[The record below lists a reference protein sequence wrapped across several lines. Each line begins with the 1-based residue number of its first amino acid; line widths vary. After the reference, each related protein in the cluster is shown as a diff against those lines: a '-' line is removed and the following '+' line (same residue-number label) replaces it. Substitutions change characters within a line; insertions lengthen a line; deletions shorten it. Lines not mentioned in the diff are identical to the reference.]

1 MAIVEMKRLTLLAL
15 LREKEKL
22 LHAISRMGCIQ
33 ITDIPEDGMQPFLA
47 KASGLLKTEEEVGRL
62 RWAIGKLSRY
72 DKTKPPM
79 FGGKPEVSR
88 EQAEEILARKAY
100 CMQIVAAMEGCEQ
113 KSGEYKGSE
122 ARLQSAIELLEPW
135 AAFDIPI
142 SLLHDT
148 HDTLQ
153 QAGTIKRRA
162 LVEIAAKWDGQPVV
176 LTQVSAYQET
186 VYLHVIVHHSV
197 AEAVLSDLKD
207 AGFTQAVFGDVHDT
221 PGRQIEDWKKELS
234 AIADGQRNLEEQL
247 AAMAKEMPSLKILYD
262 VLCAQQDRLRASERF
277 ASTQSTFLMKAWVPE
292 PLVKKVEEKILQVSP
307 GCCMEFADPVEG
319 DEPPTL
325 LQNHRSVAP
334 FETVVAGFSLP
345 SPFGIDPTF
354 VMAPFFAT
362 FFGMM
367 VSDAGYGLMMVIAIP
382 LILKLAKPSPGAK
395 KLLLILAL
403 GGVTTVFWG
412 AMFNSWFGF
421 SPLPLYFDP
430 VNNALP
436 VMGLCMGIGALHLF
450 AGLGMGFYL
459 NVRRG
464 SLKDA
469 LFSQGS
475 WFCLIVGLGLLA
487 LPATA
492 TVGKFIALAGAVTIL
507 LTAGRGKSKNPLKRL
522 LSGLGALY
530 GVTGW
535 ISDLLSYMRLF
546 GMGVATGVIGMVI
559 NQLVG
564 MVFSAGPIGMVLG
577 AALFCGGHLFNA
589 GINILGAYVHSC
601 RLQYIEFFGKFYEEG
616 GKPFNPL
623 GETTRYVRISDA
635 SQAR

>member
-1 MAIVEMKRLTLLAL
+1 MAIVEMKRLTLLAPL
-15 LREKEKL
+15 SDKDKL
-22 LHAISRMGCIQ
+22 LHAVQRMGCIQ
-33 ITDIPEDGMQPFLA
+33 ITDIPEEGMQPYLA
-47 KASGLLKTEEEVGRL
+47 KASGLLKTEEEAGRL

-79 FGGKPEVSR
+79 FGGKPEVPR
-88 EQAEEILARKAY
+88 EQAEEVLSQKTRF
-100 CMQIVAAMEGCEQ
+100 MQTVLDVEGCEQ
-113 KSGEYKGSE
+113 KAGEYKGHQ
-122 ARLQSAIELLEPW
+122 ARLQSAIEQLEPW
-135 AAFDIPI
+135 AGFDIPI
-142 SLLHDT
+142 SELHNT
-148 HDTLQ
+148 HDTIQ

-162 LVEIAAKWDGQPVV
+162 LDEADTKWAGQPV
-176 LTQVSAYQET
+176 LLNQVGIYQET
-186 VYLHVIVHHSV
+186 VYLHVIAHHSV
-197 AEAVLSDLKD
+197 ADALFNDLKG
-207 AGFTQAVFGDVHDT
+207 AGFTQTVFGDISDA
-221 PGRQIEDWKKELS
+221 PGRQIDSWKKEL
-234 AIADGQRNLEEQL
+234 AGIAEGQRKLEEQL
-247 AAMAKEMPSLKILYD
+247 AALSKELPDLKILYD
-262 VLCAQQDRLRASERF
+262 ILSTQLERLHASERF

-292 PLVKKVEEKILQVSP
+292 PLVKKAGEKISQVSP
-307 GCCMEFADPVEG
+307 GCCMEFADPAEG
-319 DEPPTL
+319 DDPPTL
-325 LQNHRSVAP
+325 LHNNRNVEP
-334 FETVVAGFSLP
+334 FETVVSGFSLP
-345 SPFGIDPTF
+345 SPYGIDPTF
-354 VMAPFFAT
+354 VMAPFFAN

-367 VSDAGYGLMMVIAIP
+367 VSDAGYGVMMVLIIP
-382 LILKLAKPSPGAK
+382 LLLKLAKPSPGVRK
-395 KLLLILAL
+395 MLWILAL
-403 GGVTTVFWG
+403 GGVMTVFWG

-430 VNNALP
+430 MNNALP
-436 VMGLCMGIGALHLF
+436 VMALCVGVGALHLF

-475 WFCLIVGLGLLA
+475 WFAVILGLGLLI

-492 TVGKFIALAGAVTIL
+492 TVGKFLAALGAITIL

-546 GMGVATGVIGMVI
+546 GMGLATGVIGMVI

-564 MVFSAGPIGMVLG
+564 MVFKAGPIGMILG
-577 AALFCGGHLFNA
+577 AGLFVGGHAFNA

-616 GKPFNPL
+616 GKPFSPL

-635 SQAR
+635 SGMQ

>member
-15 LREKEKL
+15 LKDKEKL
-22 LHAISRMGCIQ
+22 LHAIQRMGCIQ
-33 ITDIPEDGMQPFLA
+33 ITDIPEEGMQSFLA
-47 KASGLLKTEEEVGRL
+47 KASGLVKMEEEVSRL
-62 RWAIGKLSRY
+62 RWAIGKLGKY

-79 FGGKPEVSR
+79 LGGKPEVSR
-88 EQAEEILARKAY
+88 EQAEEVISQKAR
-100 CMQIVAAMEGCEQ
+100 CMQTVAAAEGCEQ
-113 KSGEYKGSE
+113 RAGEYKGQE
-122 ARLQSAIELLEPW
+122 ARLLSAIELLEPW
-135 AAFDIPI
+135 TGLDIPI
-142 SLLHDT
+142 SQLRNT
-148 HDTLQ
+148 HDTVQ
-153 QAGTIKRRA
+153 QAGTMQRRA
-162 LVEIAAKWDGQPVV
+162 LEDTLAKWSGQPVV
-176 LTQVSAYQET
+176 LNQVGAYQET
-186 VYLHVIVHHSV
+186 AYVHVIAHQSV
-197 AEAVLSDLKD
+197 AEALLNDLK
-207 AGFTQAVFGDVHDT
+207 AGGFTQTVFGDIHTT
-221 PGRQIEDWKKELS
+221 PGQQIEDWKNDLNGV
-234 AIADGQRNLEEQL
+234 ADGQRKLEEQL
-247 AAMAKEMPSLKILYD
+247 AALSKELPSLKILYD
-262 VLCAQQDRLRASERF
+262 VLCTQMDRLRASERF

-292 PLVKKVEEKILQVSP
+292 PLVKKVEERVLQVSP
-307 GCCMEFADPVEG
+307 GCCMEFSEPKEG
-319 DEPPTL
+319 EEPPTL
-325 LQNHRSVAP
+325 LQNHRNVAP

-354 VMAPFFAT
+354 VMMPFFAT

-367 VSDAGYGLMMVIAIP
+367 VSDAGYGLMMVIIIP
-382 LILKLAKPSPGAK
+382 LLLKLAKPSPGAR
-395 KLLLILAL
+395 KLLWILAI

-412 AMFNSWFGF
+412 AMFNTWFGF
-421 SPLPLYFDP
+421 APLPIYFDP

-436 VMGLCMGIGALHLF
+436 VMALCVGVGALHLF

-459 NVRRG
+459 NIRRG

-475 WFCLIVGLGLLA
+475 WFCLIVGLGLLV

-492 TVGKFIALAGAVTIL
+492 TIGKLLAVAGAVTIL
-507 LTAGRGKSKNPLKRL
+507 LTAGRGKSTNPVKRL

-546 GMGVATGVIGMVI
+546 GMGLATGVIGMVI

-577 AALFCGGHLFNA
+577 AGLFVGGHLFNA

-616 GKPFNPL
+616 GKPFSPL

>member
-15 LREKEKL
+15 LKDKEKL
-22 LHAISRMGCIQ
+22 LHAIQRMGCIQ
-33 ITDIPEDGMQPFLA
+33 ITDIPEEGMQPFLA
-47 KASGLLKTEEEVGRL
+47 KASGLLKTEEEVSRL
-62 RWAIGKLSRY
+62 RWAIGKLNRY
-72 DKTKPPM
+72 DTTKPPM

-88 EQAEEILARKAY
+88 EQAEEVLSRKTR
-100 CMQIVAAMEGCEQ
+100 CMQTIAAVEGCEQ
-113 KSGEYKGSE
+113 KAGEYKGHQ
-122 ARLQSAIELLEPW
+122 ARLQSAIEQLEPW
-135 AAFDIPI
+135 AGFDIPI
-142 SLLHDT
+142 SELHNT
-148 HDTLQ
+148 HETVQ
-153 QAGTIKRRA
+153 QAGTLKRRE
-162 LVEIAAKWDGQPVV
+162 LEETMAKWAGQPVV
-176 LTQVSAYQET
+176 LDQTGAYQET
-186 VYLHVIVHHSV
+186 AYLHVIAHQSV

-207 AGFTQAVFGDVHDT
+207 AGFTQTVFGDVHDA
-221 PGRQIEDWKKELS
+221 PGRQIENWKREL
-234 AIADGQRNLEEQL
+234 AGIAESQRNLEEQL
-247 AAMAKEMPSLKILYD
+247 AALSKELPDLRILCD
-262 VLCAQQDRLRASERF
+262 VLCAQLDRLRASERF
-277 ASTQSTFLMKAWVPE
+277 AATQSTFLMKAWVPE
-292 PLVKKVEEKILQVSP
+292 PLVKKVEEKISQVSP

-319 DEPPTL
+319 DDPPTL
-325 LQNHRSVAP
+325 LQNHRSVSP
-334 FETVVAGFSLP
+334 FESVVAGFSLP

-367 VSDAGYGLMMVIAIP
+367 VSDAGYGLMMVIVIP

-395 KLLLILAL
+395 KLLWIIAL

-412 AMFNSWFGF
+412 TMFNSWFGF
-421 SPLPLYFDP
+421 APLPLYFDP

-436 VMGLCMGIGALHLF
+436 VMGLCVGIGALHLF

-475 WFCLIVGLGLLA
+475 WFCLIAGLGLLA
-487 LPATA
+487 LPTTA
-492 TVGKFIALAGAVTIL
+492 TFGKFIALAGAVTIL
-507 LTAGRGKSKNPLKRL
+507 LTAGRGKSKNPFKRL